1 MTCASSRDNTDGW
14 GSGVS
19 TDHDLKIEGAGF
31 CMCGHCRG
39 PRGAEVR
46 LLVLVQDGSAEEARV
61 EGGTKLRRGTLKL
74 WIRMRN
80 DRTHSI
86 VAQNLEFAFG
96 GFLDLIILVLVYFR
110 LL

>member
-1 MTCASSRDNTDGW
+1 
-14 GSGVS
+14 VS